1 MPISLFSRYIATIP
15 YARRQEV
22 VQIAFDLRYDENQ
35 PGDQALGAA
44 FRIVGFPFQPA
55 PRQSVTKAVSNNN
68 MRELQ
73 NFVKDV
79 ETGLKREQQK
89 VLDDAVK
96 KAEEKLQQLGPTP

>member
-1 MPISLFSRYIATIP
+1 
-15 YARRQEV
+15 
-22 VQIAFDLRYDENQ
+22 
-35 PGDQALGAA
+35 
-44 FRIVGFPFQPA
+44 
-55 PRQSVTKAVSNNN
+55 

-96 KAEEKLQQLGPTP
+96 KAEEKLKQLGPTP